1 MTKPELRKKYKDLRS
16 NLTEDSI
23 ENLSL
28 KIANNALQLPVWDK
42 NRYHIFMPIVEQKE
56 VNTYY
61 ILQILM
67 GKEKDIVVSKA
78 DFQTLLMHHFLVTE
92 HTKFR
97 HNTYNIA
104 EPIEDFNSKIIDSD
118 TIEVVFVP
126 LLAFD
131 KQGNRIGYGKGFYDR
146 FLQNCKPKTTIIGLS
161 FFEPETTPIPAEITD
176 VTLQYCVTP
185 SKIYQF

>member
-1 MTKPELRKKYKDLRS
+1 MTKPELRKKYKALRS

-42 NRYHIFMPIVEQKE
+42 NTYHIFMPIVEQKE

-67 GKEKDIVVSKA
+67 GKEKDIVVSKT
-78 DFQTLLMHHFLVTE
+78 DFQTLFMRHFLVTE
-92 HTKFR
+92 YTKFR
-97 HNTYNIA
+97 YNTYNIA

-131 KQGNRIGYGKGFYDR
+131 NQGNRIGYGKGFYDR
-146 FLQNCKPKTTIIGLS
+146 FLQSCKPETLIIGLS
-161 FFEPETTPIPAEITD
+161 FFEPETTLIPAETTD
-176 VTLQYCVTP
+176 VALQYCITP